1 MKKFKFV
8 CSVLSL
14 LMLVGAATYSV
25 YAVTN
30 LAVDIPSKSIGFTAG
45 DDVFFNAQITYLT
58 PPAATQTLSFGISN
72 VTGEPIN
79 LDENT
84 IMEQDGDYAFV
95 SFADGEPSIE
105 FQDIMQKFQ
114 TTYQITNT
122 GSKAF
127 TLTISGIAYDNI
139 QDQRYTTTINDIA
152 LTPTLQN
159 AQVTLENGTAT
170 YTVTVEPEETSTII
184 IYYQLA
190 RINQSFSVTENISLN
205 FETVS
210 E

>member
-30 LAVDIPSKSIGFTAG
+30 LKVDIPSKSIGFTAG
-45 DDVFFNAQITYLT
+45 DDVFFNAQIIYLT
-58 PPAATQTLSFGISN
+58 PPSATQTLSFGISN
-72 VTGEPIN
+72 TTGEPIS

-84 IMEQDGDYAFV
+84 VIEPDGDYAFV

-122 GSKAF
+122 GEKSF

-159 AQVTLENGTAT
+159 AQVTLKNGTAT

-205 FETVS
+205 FETVV

>member
-58 PPAATQTLSFGISN
+58 PPASTQTLSFGISN
-72 VTGEPIN
+72 VTGEPIKLEETTN
-79 LDENT
+79 IEP
-84 IMEQDGDYAFV
+84 DGDYVFV

-122 GSKAF
+122 GAKAF

-205 FETVS
+205 FETVV

>member
-58 PPAATQTLSFGISN
+58 PPASTQTLSFGISN
-72 VTGEPIN
+72 VTSEPIN

-122 GSKAF
+122 GAKAF
-127 TLTISGIAYDNI
+127 TLTISGIAYDNM

-159 AQVTLENGTAT
+159 AQVTLKNGTAT

>member
-14 LMLVGAATYSV
+14 LMLVCAATYSV
-25 YAVTN
+25 YALTN
-30 LAVDIPSKSIGFTAG
+30 LAVNIPSKSIGFTAG

-58 PPAATQTLSFGISN
+58 PPSATQTLSFGISN
-72 VTGEPIN
+72 TTGEPIS

-84 IMEQDGDYAFV
+84 VIESDGDYALI

-105 FQDIMQKFQ
+105 FQDIMQKHQ

-122 GSKAF
+122 GEKAF
-127 TLTISGIAYDNI
+127 TLTISGIAYDNM

-159 AQVTLENGTAT
+159 AQVTLNNGTAT

>member
-30 LAVDIPSKSIGFTAG
+30 LAVNIPSKSIGFTAG

-58 PPAATQTLSFGISN
+58 PPSATQTLSFGISN

-159 AQVTLENGTAT
+159 AQVTLKNGTAT

>member
-25 YAVTN
+25 YAVSN
-30 LAVDIPSKSIGFTAG
+30 LAVNIPSKSIGFTAG

-122 GSKAF
+122 GAKAF

-159 AQVTLENGTAT
+159 AQVTLNNGTAI

>member
-30 LAVDIPSKSIGFTAG
+30 LAVDIPSKNIGFTAG

>member
-30 LAVDIPSKSIGFTAG
+30 LAVNIPSKNIGFTAG

-159 AQVTLENGTAT
+159 AQVTLKNGTAT

>member
-30 LAVDIPSKSIGFTAG
+30 LAVNIPSKSIGFTVG

-72 VTGEPIN
+72 VTSEPIN

-84 IMEQDGDYAFV
+84 IMEQDGEYAFA

-122 GSKAF
+122 GAKAF

-159 AQVTLENGTAT
+159 AQVTLNNGTAT

>member
-30 LAVDIPSKSIGFTAG
+30 LAVNIPSKSIGFTAG

-58 PPAATQTLSFGISN
+58 PPSATQTLSFGISN

-122 GSKAF
+122 GAKAF

-159 AQVTLENGTAT
+159 AQVTLKNGTAT

>member
-14 LMLVGAATYSV
+14 LMLVCAATYSV

-30 LAVDIPSKSIGFTAG
+30 LAVNIPSKSIGFTAG

-72 VTGEPIN
+72 ETSEPIN

-84 IMEQDGDYAFV
+84 IMEQDGDYAFI

-122 GSKAF
+122 GAKAF

-205 FETVS
+205 FETVV